1 MYFSNISIAGTP
13 VLDTYQPLDST
24 LHYADAHAEACL
36 PQTKYLRYSLTRSL
50 SHWHPDTI
58 EWVSDEVLLKIFR
71 YFLDVSPRDWPRL
84 VHTCRKWRRIVFAS
98 QRVIRLRLFCTHG
111 TPVQKS
117 LDCWPAALPIVVH
130 YGGSRE
136 LDPPDFK
143 ERENI
148 MAALQQ
154 SDRVISIHLTISTW
168 LLYELFAIK
177 RAFSELQ
184 DLVLLSQER
193 EPLTMPSTFRW
204 GHRLRR
210 LHSTGI
216 ALSAFLQPLYTTS
229 STDLIDLQLH
239 DSFLPWDF
247 PLAILKNALS
257 EMTQLRSLSLHFLS
271 TGYHFP
277 LPPDGEPVVLP
288 VLTRLDYRGVM
299 AYLEGIVTIIDAPS
313 LEEIEI
319 TSDNPFV
326 AIPKFQNFIEMHR
339 SRHGA
344 HILSPEPT
352 ISIFFS
358 PPGAP
363 IRLELKSVHNP
374 LHIQISSMA
383 QICLDFSPFHFNDE
397 EDLHIGRTRPSVRMD
412 GSHVIGLLEL
422 LNKGKELFNL
432 NMNHSLNI
440 VHTLQALG
448 SQHEKLPALPKLYIP
463 QPWPRD
469 AALREGVVSFMISR
483 RLSGHPIEVEYER
496 LSHINEHETGTSIIY
511 SVPLSNPFV
520 VGLFPRQLTIEV
532 LSDDILLNIFR
543 HSLDSDAAPRIWP
556 TLVRV
561 CRRWRQIV
569 FASPLGLNLRL
580 YCTHGT
586 PVLKTLDLWPTFP
599 VIVEYGG
606 VPNLDPPA
614 PEDDDNII
622 AALKH
627 SGRVSSISLTVT
639 SSLLE
644 KLSTISEPFT
654 ELEEFFLCSQDN
666 LQLTFPSSFHL
677 GPRLRTVH
685 LSRIAISSFPRLLLP
700 SQFLVDIQLH
710 DIPIT
715 GYLSPE
721 AFATALSGTT
731 QIRSLSLH
739 FLSLPPRRIY
749 LRLPPPPGE
758 RVILP
763 ALTYLKYRGTS
774 KYLDSFAARIDA
786 PHLGEINI
794 IFFYQPTI
802 DASQIGQFIERMEIH
817 ALLFDA
823 EVETS
828 ADAIS
833 ISFTDSS
840 DCTPLRL
847 QIPCKQLD
855 WQLSCMAQVCD
866 RISPF
871 LSRVRSLRIDTAQ
884 PLGGRDDRNSEP
896 WLDLLHSFK
905 FSGVECFSVDSEV
918 TTDILCV
925 LGPANE
931 RNTTMLPSLRLLEV
945 GGNIKMD
952 GPSWD
957 SVQSFITSRSISG
970 RPVEVKAPSYQCHV
984 CHGSS
989 EDQLGLKRHLR
1000 EFHGYQILCS
1010 YCAEFE
1016 WTPGQSDLFREHLED
1031 KHCEVARSDAHI
1043 SKPSLTI
1050 FQFDSLVNR
1059 HSTLRAPDVVP
1070 PSPMSDLVS
1079 DSSVSDSSISESTNS
1094 RYILTDFIVDSD
1106 DSD

>member
-1 MYFSNISIAGTP
+1 M
-13 VLDTYQPLDST
+13 
-24 LHYADAHAEACL
+24 
-36 PQTKYLRYSLTRSL
+36 
-50 SHWHPDTI
+50 
-58 EWVSDEVLLKIFR
+58 
-71 YFLDVSPRDWPRL
+71 
-84 VHTCRKWRRIVFAS
+84 
-98 QRVIRLRLFCTHG
+98 
-111 TPVQKS
+111 
-117 LDCWPAALPIVVH
+117 
-130 YGGSRE
+130 
-136 LDPPDFK
+136 
-143 ERENI
+143 
-148 MAALQQ
+148 
-154 SDRVISIHLTISTW
+154 
-168 LLYELFAIK
+168 
-177 RAFSELQ
+177 
-184 DLVLLSQER
+184 LSQ
-193 EPLTMPSTFRW
+193 
-204 GHRLRR
+204 
-210 LHSTGI
+210 
-216 ALSAFLQPLYTTS
+216 
-229 STDLIDLQLH
+229 
-239 DSFLPWDF
+239 
-247 PLAILKNALS
+247 
-257 EMTQLRSLSLHFLS
+257 
-271 TGYHFP
+271 
-277 LPPDGEPVVLP
+277 
-288 VLTRLDYRGVM
+288 
-299 AYLEGIVTIIDAPS
+299 
-313 LEEIEI
+313 
-319 TSDNPFV
+319 
-326 AIPKFQNFIEMHR
+326 
-339 SRHGA
+339 
-344 HILSPEPT
+344 
-352 ISIFFS
+352 
-358 PPGAP
+358 
-363 IRLELKSVHNP
+363 
-374 LHIQISSMA
+374 
-383 QICLDFSPFHFNDE
+383 
-397 EDLHIGRTRPSVRMD
+397 
-412 GSHVIGLLEL
+412 
-422 LNKGKELFNL
+422 
-432 NMNHSLNI
+432 
-440 VHTLQALG
+440 
-448 SQHEKLPALPKLYIP
+448 
-463 QPWPRD
+463 
-469 AALREGVVSFMISR
+469 
-483 RLSGHPIEVEYER
+483 
-496 LSHINEHETGTSIIY
+496 
-511 SVPLSNPFV
+511 
-520 VGLFPRQLTIEV
+520 
-532 LSDDILLNIFR
+532 DILLKVF
-543 HSLDSDAAPRIWP
+543 HHVMVATPRIWP
-556 TLVRV
+556 ILTWV
-561 CRRWRQIV
+561 CRRWRQII
-569 FASPLGLNLRL
+569 FASPRGLNLWL
-580 YCTHGT
+580 YCTHRK
-586 PVLKTLDLWPTFP
+586 PVLEILDIWPALP
-599 VIVEYGG
+599 IILEYGG

-774 KYLDSFAARIDA
+774 KYLDSFVARIDA

-931 RNTTMLPSLRLLEV
+931 RNTTMLPSLRHVRVQTHMEM
-945 GGNIKMD
+945 N
-952 GPSWD
+952 GPSWA
-957 SVQSFITSRSISG
+957 SVQSFITSRWISG
-970 RPVEVKAPSYQCHV
+970 RPVEVKAPSYHCHI
-984 CHGSS
+984 CYGIS
-989 EDQLGLKRHLR
+989 EDQQVLKRHLR
-1000 EFHGYQILCS
+1000 DKHGYQILCS
-1010 YCAEFE
+1010 YCRTFE
-1016 WTPGQSDLFREHLED
+1016 CTPGRSDLVREHLKS
-1031 KHCEVARSDAHI
+1031 KHPEIARNDSLI
-1043 SKPSLTI
+1043 SKLYLTK
-1050 FQFDSLVNR
+1050 FQLRNLIR
-1059 HSTLRAPDVVP
+1059 HSSLRAPDVVP
-1070 PSPMSDLVS
+1070 PSPMSDSTELHSTLAIAWDSDRFTDASDRDSDASDRDSDASDRDFDAS
-1079 DSSVSDSSISESTNS
+1079 DSDSEA
-1094 RYILTDFIVDSD
+1094 
-1106 DSD
+1106 